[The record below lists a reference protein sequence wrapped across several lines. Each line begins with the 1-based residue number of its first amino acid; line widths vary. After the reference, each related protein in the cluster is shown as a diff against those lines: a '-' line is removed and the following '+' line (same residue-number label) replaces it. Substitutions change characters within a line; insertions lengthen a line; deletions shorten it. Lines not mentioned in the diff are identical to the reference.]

1 MSALVVEELE
11 LHPLASPHA
20 VQAEDVCQDCGAG
33 LAESDEVRCADCAD
47 LAAHAECRDCGAVLR
62 DADIDAGACADCLA

>member
-11 LHPLASPHA
+11 LHRLADGPTVPS
-20 VQAEDVCQDCGAG
+20 EDTCLDCGAG
-33 LAESDEVRCADCAD
+33 LAEFDEVRCADCAD

-62 DADIDAGACADCLA
+62 DADIDAGVCTDCLA